1 MPFITQLDALKPVIT
16 DPVAEGAEEIRNVK
30 ETLKDTFPY
39 ASTPLNV
46 SNDAIQIALQESL
59 PLMQQQI
66 DALQARLDILEGV
79 PGGGGDGTP
88 DNA

>member
-59 PLMQQQI
+59 P
-66 DALQARLDILEGV
+66 ALQEAIASLSKRVEALES
-79 PGGGGDGTP
+79 
-88 DNA
+88 A

>member
-39 ASTPLNV
+39 ANGPLNV
-46 SNDAIQIALQESL
+46 SNDAIQIALQESM
-59 PLMQQQI
+59 P
-66 DALQARLDILEGV
+66 ALQDAIAALAARVEALE
-79 PGGGGDGTP
+79 
-88 DNA
+88 NA